1 MFTDQRETDKPDVPF
16 SNSNFLG
23 GEKLTTRSLPI
34 DLLVNQKMNLIEN
47 IFLSISRI
55 VKSFPWQNRV
65 KRSPGLISEL
75 GNFIDRA
82 GKFFTEKLGHLS
94 QLCDFMKN
102 NLR

>member
-1 MFTDQRETDKPDVPF
+1 MFTDQTETDKPFRVD
-16 SNSNFLG
+16 NFQLG
-23 GEKLTTRSLPI
+23 DQGTTKLSIQP
-34 DLLVNQKMNLIEN
+34 LVNQKMKLIEN

-82 GKFFTEKLGHLS
+82 GKFFTEKLDYLS
-94 QLCDFMKN
+94 QFCDFMKS

>member
-1 MFTDQRETDKPDVPF
+1 MFTDQRETDKPFRVT
-16 SNSNFLG
+16 NFQDQDQG
-23 GEKLTTRSLPI
+23 TTRSLPI
-34 DLLVNQKMNLIEN
+34 ENLVLKEKMKLIEN

-65 KRSPGLISEL
+65 KRSPGVLSEL
-75 GNFIDRA
+75 VNFKDKV
-82 GKFFTEKLGHLS
+82 GKFVTEKIGYLS